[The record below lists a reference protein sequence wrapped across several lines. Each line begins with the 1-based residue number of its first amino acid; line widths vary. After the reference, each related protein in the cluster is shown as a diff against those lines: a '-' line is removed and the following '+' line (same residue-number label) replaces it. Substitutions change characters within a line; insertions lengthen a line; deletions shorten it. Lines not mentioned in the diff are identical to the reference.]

1 MMLAYIQQIK
11 EENFRNHQDDN
22 FLISVNDPDG
32 DEVRCRWSESSKR
45 ECADVCHAFPGA
57 VLDEV

>member
-1 MMLAYIQQIK
+1 MIRTVKSIFHK
-11 EENFRNHQDDN
+11 WVN
-22 FLISVNDPDG
+22 IPVNDPDG

-45 ECADVCHAFPGA
+45 ECADVCHAFPGG